1 MMRFRREAES
11 VAGRALPDYDALWHW
26 SVDRP
31 AAFWSLMWRF
41 GHVIGEAGGR
51 VLVDGGKM
59 PGAAFFPDARLN
71 YAENLLRRNDDA
83 IALIHRCEDQGRSEW
98 TFATLHRT
106 VSRLAQAMRAA
117 GLQAGDRVAAFTPDT
132 PEAIATMLA
141 ATSIGAIW
149 SSCSPD
155 FGTAGV
161 VDRFGQIEPKLL
173 IACDGYRYAGKD
185 IDTRQRL
192 AEIVAGLP
200 SVEKTIVVPQTYMP
214 ARDISMIPRAQG
226 LADFMAP
233 PYRPGPIEFVR
244 LPFDHPLFILYSSGT
259 TGKPKCIVH
268 GAGGTLLQHLKEH
281 RLHTDI
287 GVEDRLFYFTTCGW
301 MMWNWQVSALAL
313 GATLLLHDGSPFHP
327 GPQTLFDYADAD
339 GMTVFGTSAKYIDT
353 LAKAGLKPRKTHRLT
368 GLKAML
374 STGSPLSPENFRFV
388 YRDIK
393 ADLCLS
399 SISGGTDI
407 ISCFALGNPAGPVWA
422 GELQVPG
429 LGMNI
434 AVVDDDGDPVLGEKG
449 ELVCRSPFPSMP
461 VGFWNDP
468 EGSRYRATYFE
479 RYPGIWYHGDYAEQT
494 RHGGLVIHGRSDTVL
509 NPGGVRIGTAEIY
522 RQVEQVPEVMD
533 SLVIGQDWDND
544 VRVVLFVQLRPG
556 LCLDDALT
564 DRIKGHIR
572 RNASPRH
579 VPARIVQVVDIP
591 RTRSGKISEY
601 AVREIVHGRPVKNVE
616 ALANPDT
623 LNLFRDLA
631 ALKS

>member
-601 AVREIVHGRPVKNVE
+601 AVREIVHGRPVKNVK